1 MLRSVITFYL
11 VVLVTLALCA
21 LAEPIYLT
29 PTQIT
34 TKSTTGMEG
43 WKLLFRRNMKAML
56 EARQN
61 TGGGN
66 DTSEGASN
74 QLTLKTWAA
83 EAMKKCQTK
92 LKGVTSAGNP
102 AGIAACYNIATFDRT
117 KWTFLADLKLFKVS
131 ASDKDWEAIGADV
144 RVGII
149 YKAAGAEEMPF
160 GNSTVVVTDGPQFVK
175 EFYIGG
181 QVSQSFQRQNLSE
194 YVDTVPE
201 YHGRIGLANMEC
213 GFSAEMRQ
221 ILSPDIEVVA
231 TKKDGAQLRT
241 PITTNDAMFITGQF
255 SVATPQQSS
264 APSPSEPEPF
274 PGTKIAIMPIGL
286 IFYSTYM
293 FIGVSIVMYGKY
305 ISENF

>member
-1 MLRSVITFYL
+1 MRVITFHL
-11 VVLVTLALCA
+11 VVLVALALCA
-21 LAEPIYLT
+21 LAEPMYIA
-29 PTQIT
+29 PTRIIT
-34 TKSTTGMEG
+34 RPTTDKEG
-43 WKLLFRRNMKAML
+43 WKLLFGRNIKVML

-66 DTSEGASN
+66 NTNGEASN

-83 EAMKKCQTK
+83 DAMEKCQTR
-92 LKGVTSAGNP
+92 LKNATSASNP

-131 ASDKDWEAIGADV
+131 APDKDWEAIGMDV
-144 RVGII
+144 QVGII

-160 GNSTVVVTDGPQFVK
+160 ANSTVVVTDGPQFVK

-181 QVSQSFQRQNLSE
+181 QVSQSFQRQNAS
-194 YVDTVPE
+194 D
-201 YHGRIGLANMEC
+201 
-213 GFSAEMRQ
+213 AEMRQ

-231 TKKDGAQLRT
+231 TKKDGTQLRT
-241 PITTNDAMFITGQF
+241 PITTNEAMFITGQF
-255 SVATPQQSS
+255 AVSAPQQSS
-264 APSPSEPEPF
+264 VPLPAKPEPF

-293 FIGVSIVMYGKY
+293 VIGVSIVMYGTLERRKFRDQY
-305 ISENF
+305 RERVAQSIPGVARI